1 MDENTF
7 EEYASRMEPLL
18 PMAKKAYGS
27 RATKSPQH
35 DASREYTRLLVEF
48 YGKGGSLLDL
58 AKRLDV
64 TYAGIRRRI
73 LSDEL
78 PAKPKGKKSRSTPEQ
93 VTEAAVR
100 VSLARKVH
108 GSAMYHE
115 QIRYEYEVN
124 KISLTKL
131 AKELGL
137 SSANPLYYAL
147 TRSRIHEKEDIS

>member
-48 YGKGGSLLDL
+48 YGKKGSLLDL

-73 LSDEL
+73 VSDEL

-100 VSLARKVH
+100 VSWARKVH

-115 QIRYEYEVN
+115 QIRHEYEVN